1 MALHLGVAA
10 LLAHDW
16 IREALLQPI
25 DPLELPPIE
34 LDVALQP
41 EPRIPDDISRGARGG
56 RASGAGLHAAGGT
69 GEVSRINW
77 PKLMAAGLRGLG
89 LTPAA
94 FWALTPVE
102 LMLMLGVG
110 GGGGALT
117 RDRLDQLIAAFP
129 DDEKGTE

>member
-1 MALHLGVAA
+1 
-10 LLAHDW
+10 
-16 IREALLQPI
+16 
-25 DPLELPPIE
+25 
-34 LDVALQP
+34 
-41 EPRIPDDISRGARGG
+41 
-56 RASGAGLHAAGGT
+56 
-69 GEVSRINW
+69 
-77 PKLMAAGLRGLG
+77 MAAGLRGLG

-94 FWALTPVE
+94 FWALTPAE

>member
-1 MALHLGVAA
+1 M
-10 LLAHDW
+10 
-16 IREALLQPI
+16 R
-25 DPLELPPIE
+25 
-34 LDVALQP
+34 
-41 EPRIPDDISRGARGG
+41 
-56 RASGAGLHAAGGT
+56 
-69 GEVSRINW
+69 RINW

-94 FWALTPVE
+94 FWALTPAE

>member
-1 MALHLGVAA
+1 M
-10 LLAHDW
+10 
-16 IREALLQPI
+16 
-25 DPLELPPIE
+25 
-34 LDVALQP
+34 
-41 EPRIPDDISRGARGG
+41 
-56 RASGAGLHAAGGT
+56 
-69 GEVSRINW
+69 SRINW

>member
-1 MALHLGVAA
+1 
-10 LLAHDW
+10 
-16 IREALLQPI
+16 
-25 DPLELPPIE
+25 
-34 LDVALQP
+34 
-41 EPRIPDDISRGARGG
+41 
-56 RASGAGLHAAGGT
+56 
-69 GEVSRINW
+69 
-77 PKLMAAGLRGLG
+77 MAAGLRGLG

>member
-1 MALHLGVAA
+1 M
-10 LLAHDW
+10 
-16 IREALLQPI
+16 
-25 DPLELPPIE
+25 
-34 LDVALQP
+34 
-41 EPRIPDDISRGARGG
+41 
-56 RASGAGLHAAGGT
+56 
-69 GEVSRINW
+69 SRINW

-94 FWALTPVE
+94 FWALTPAE

>member
-1 MALHLGVAA
+1 
-10 LLAHDW
+10 
-16 IREALLQPI
+16 
-25 DPLELPPIE
+25 
-34 LDVALQP
+34 
-41 EPRIPDDISRGARGG
+41 
-56 RASGAGLHAAGGT
+56 
-69 GEVSRINW
+69 VSRINW

>member
-1 MALHLGVAA
+1 
-10 LLAHDW
+10 
-16 IREALLQPI
+16 
-25 DPLELPPIE
+25 
-34 LDVALQP
+34 
-41 EPRIPDDISRGARGG
+41 
-56 RASGAGLHAAGGT
+56 
-69 GEVSRINW
+69 VSRINW

-94 FWALTPVE
+94 FWALTPAE